1 MKTVHVQP
9 LNAWE
14 LGWLVPCSLF
24 STNVGPRRLHYAF
37 ATTYRS
43 RVWSCL
49 LVQVEWWTQNEHV
62 VSSARRMRV
71 NNGDG
76 HHISSMLDCFE
87 NLHTGSTKSS
97 TGGETAKHLLLP
109 NPNRRHGRHMENHRP
124 SLLRAH
130 VPVTETLVIHRLS
143 IASRR
148 RRSPRAAAM
157 EVHSAT
163 AQLHQQQLP
172 TILVVTRGRGLHVHV
187 MGRRHVCRR
196 RLRPRHRCRPPAF
209 PALTCVDAD
218 YEFSDY
224 GATCSVAVV
233 FPRSYY
239 SSPISNSWTWLA
251 TIYKGQY
258 HMVSPT

>member
-157 EVHSAT
+157 EWKST
-163 AQLHQQQLP
+163 LLP
-172 TILVVTRGRGLHVHV
+172 PDSTSSSSPLSSWLPGAAGSMCTSWAGV
-187 MGRRHVCRR
+187 
-196 RLRPRHRCRPPAF
+196 
-209 PALTCVDAD
+209 TCVDAD
-218 YEFSDY
+218 Y
-224 GATCSVAVV
+224 GRVTGVAL
-233 FPRSYY
+233 PRSRR
-239 SSPISNSWTWLA
+239 SRVSTPTTNSPITVQHVQW
-251 TIYKGQY
+251 Q
-258 HMVSPT
+258 